1 MATWQQTRAGPGP
14 LVGALLLGLLVLAAV
29 ARSHWGTR
37 LDGFTVDEPWHVVAG
52 VSYLRT
58 GDYRLNPEHPP
69 LVKLAAGAAQRG
81 DFVLPAFA
89 ALEEKSQERDWVEHV
104 MFLENDAAAAQRA
117 TRWSLWAFHGA
128 LLFALG
134 LLLWRALGLAWAA
147 GALAFLA
154 IEPTVAAHLPVAMTD
169 LPLALTLAVAVA
181 TAGLLLSTWQW
192 RWVLAAGLALGLV
205 LGSKHSGLAGVAGVG
220 AVLAIGVIAGWR
232 KEGWAEGVRRL
243 GRVAAAGVL
252 GVAVLWA
259 MYGFRFHA
267 GPDGSD
273 GFNRAMAD
281 KVADLNIPHWRLAIG
296 VADEARLLPRA
307 YLWGLAD
314 TVRAGVEGRGQA
326 SHLVWGVSH
335 KGEPPWFTWP
345 SILASKLPLAL
356 AAMALAG
363 LLVLRWR
370 SLPAAGRWTLAAA
383 LGAGAVH
390 LAALMSG
397 QGTYGGIR
405 HALPLVV
412 LLALPAGALVAWAW
426 SRRGALARGA
436 TLVPLAA
443 ALVMTIGEP
452 RVWEYHNELVGGT
465 ANAYGQFGNEGLDLG
480 QRWPEIK
487 AYHDAVIAPEGAT
500 LYSDYW
506 FMEEQ
511 AIAAR
516 TNYRR
521 KVVSIDDTN
530 VEGVYEGYF
539 LYNMHMTLPWP
550 EWGWDPAVGLR
561 GLEPVA
567 RLGYVVVYKG
577 RRQDPQ
583 GRADAVYHRVI
594 EHLYQDGGGRDEVV
608 AARLQ
613 EVVSEMPYHVG
624 AAIELGNA
632 RLRLGDAAGARAAYA
647 LPLGQEQLPVEPLVK
662 SQLQAQIARLAK
674 GADPGAVPPL
684 RNPWLE

>member
-1 MATWQQTRAGPGP
+1 MADRRGTGARRWAG
-14 LVGALLLGLLVLAAV
+14 VLLLLALVALAV
-29 ARSHWGTR
+29 LRSHWGTR

-52 VSYLRT
+52 VSYVRT
-58 GDYRLNPEHPP
+58 GDFRLNPEHPP
-69 LVKLAAGAAQRG
+69 LVKLVAGAAQSPG
-81 DFVLPAFA
+81 FVLPPFA
-89 ALEEKSQERDWVEHV
+89 PLVEKSQERDWVENA

-117 TRWSLWAFHGA
+117 TRASLWAFHGV
-128 LLFALG
+128 LLLALG
-134 LLLWRALGLAWAA
+134 LLLWRALGLPWAA
-147 GALAFLA
+147 GSLAFLA
-154 IEPTVAAHLPVAMTD
+154 IEPSVAAHLPVAMTD

-181 TAGLLLSTWQW
+181 CAGLLLSTWQW

-220 AVLAIGVIAGWR
+220 AVLAVGVLAGWR
-232 KEGWAEGVRRL
+232 QGWAEGVRRL
-243 GRVAAAGVL
+243 GRVLAAGVL
-252 GVAVLWA
+252 GLVVLWA

-281 KVADLNIPHWRLAIG
+281 KVADLNIPHWRTAIG
-296 VADEARLLPRA
+296 IADEARLLPRA

-335 KGEPPWFTWP
+335 KGRPPWFTWP
-345 SILASKLPLAL
+345 SIVVSKLPLAL
-356 AAMALAG
+356 MAMALLG
-363 LLVLRWR
+363 LLALRWTT
-370 SLPAAGRWTLAAA
+370 LPAAGRWLLAAA
-383 LGAGAVH
+383 AGAGIVH
-390 LAALMSG
+390 LGALMSG

-412 LLALPAGALVAWAW
+412 LLALPAGALL
-426 SRRGALARGA
+426 ALAWEQGGTALRAAA
-436 TLVPLAA
+436 TAPLAL
-443 ALVMTIGEP
+443 ALAMTITEP
-452 RVWEYHNELVGGT
+452 RLWEYHNELAGGT
-465 ANAYGQFGNEGLDLG
+465 KEAYRQFGNEGLDLG

-521 KVVSIDDTN
+521 KVDSIDDSN
-530 VEGVYEGYF
+530 IDGVYEGYF
-539 LYNMHMTLPWP
+539 LYTMHMTLPWP
-550 EWGWDPAVGLR
+550 EWGWDPAVSLK
-561 GLEPVA
+561 GLEQVA
-567 RLGYVVVYKG
+567 RLGYVAVYKG

-583 GRADAVYHRVI
+583 GRAVDVYQKVV
-594 EHLYQDGGGRDEVV
+594 EHLYKLGGGRDDVV
-608 AARLQ
+608 AARLD
-613 EVVSEMPYHVG
+613 EVLAQLPFHVG

-632 RLRLGDAAGARAAYA
+632 RLRLGDVAAARAAYRV
-647 LPLGQEQLPVEPLVK
+647 PLDQKMMPVEPLVK
-662 SQLQAQIARLAK
+662 SQLEAQLERLAQP
-674 GADPGAVPPL
+674 GITAADVPPL
-684 RNPWLE
+684 RNPWME

>member
-1 MATWQQTRAGPGP
+1 MLLLA
-14 LVGALLLGLLVLAAV
+14 LVGLAVL
-29 ARSHWGTR
+29 RSHWGTR
-37 LDGFTVDEPWHVVAG
+37 RDGFTVDEPWHVVAG

-69 LVKLAAGAAQRG
+69 LVKLAAGAAQAPG
-81 DFVLPAFA
+81 FVLPPFA
-89 ALEEKSQERDWVEHV
+89 PLVEKSQERDWVEDV
-104 MFLENDAAAAQRA
+104 MFLQNDAAAAQRA
-117 TRWSLWAFHGA
+117 TRASLWAFHGA
-128 LLFALG
+128 LLLALG

-147 GALAFLA
+147 GSLAFLA
-154 IEPTVAAHLPVAMTD
+154 IEPSVAAHLPVAMTD

-181 TAGLLLSTWQW
+181 AAGLLLSTWQW

-220 AVLAIGVIAGWR
+220 LVLGIGVLAGWR
-232 KEGWAEGVRRL
+232 QGWAEGVRRL
-243 GRVAAAGVL
+243 GRVCAAGVL
-252 GVAVLWA
+252 GLAVLWA

-296 VADEARLLPRA
+296 LADEARLLPRA

-314 TVRAGVEGRGQA
+314 TVRAGVEGRGQS

-335 KGEPPWFTWP
+335 KGRPPWFTWP
-345 SILASKLPLAL
+345 SIVASKLPLAL
-356 AAMALAG
+356 AAMALLG
-363 LLVLRWR
+363 LLALRWTKM
-370 SLPAAGRWTLAAA
+370 SASGRWLLAAA
-383 LGAGAVH
+383 AGAGVVH
-390 LAALMSG
+390 LGALMSG

-412 LLALPAGALVAWAW
+412 LLALPAGTLL
-426 SRRGALARGA
+426 ALAWQRGGNA
-436 TLVPLAA
+436 LRVAAAAPLAVALAMTA
-443 ALVMTIGEP
+443 AEP
-452 RVWEYHNELVGGT
+452 RLWEYHNELAGGT
-465 ANAYGQFGNEGLDLG
+465 AEAYRQFGNEGLDLG

-521 KVVSIDDTN
+521 KVDSIDDTN
-530 VEGVYEGYF
+530 IDGVYEGYF

-550 EWGWDPAVGLR
+550 EWGWDPAVGLK
-561 GLEPVA
+561 GLEQVQ
-567 RLGYVVVYKG
+567 RLGYVAIYKG

-583 GRADAVYHRVI
+583 GRAADVYQKVV
-594 EHLYQDGGGRDEVV
+594 EHLYKQGGGRDEVV
-608 AARLQ
+608 AARL
-613 EVVSEMPYHVG
+613 
-624 AAIELGNA
+624 
-632 RLRLGDAAGARAAYA
+632 
-647 LPLGQEQLPVEPLVK
+647 
-662 SQLQAQIARLAK
+662 
-674 GADPGAVPPL
+674 
-684 RNPWLE
+684 